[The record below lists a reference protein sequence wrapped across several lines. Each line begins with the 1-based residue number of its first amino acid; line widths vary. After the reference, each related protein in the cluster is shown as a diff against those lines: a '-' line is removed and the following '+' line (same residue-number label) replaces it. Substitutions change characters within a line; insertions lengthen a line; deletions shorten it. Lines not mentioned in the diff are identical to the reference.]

1 MAGLGAAGGLHA
13 PGGNSND
20 AASQRRRLRASRRLH
35 DGQQSVRQ
43 VEGSCCNVTKR
54 PQRIG
59 SLL

>member
-20 AASQRRRLRASRRLH
+20 AASQRRRLRAGRRLH
-35 DGQQSVRQ
+35 DGQQGVRQ
-43 VEGSCCNVTKR
+43 VEGSCCSVTQR
-54 PQRIG
+54 PQRIC